1 MKPKTAE
8 VRMTPTQLEYCKKI
22 TKKIFDYPIAGPFRQ
37 PVNESDE
44 GCKNYRKKIHKP
56 MDLSKVLVQ
65 IESGFYLNTDKWK
78 EDMNRIWNNAMKFN
92 EKGSSVYAI
101 AEELQE
107 VFKEKSKFIPKNSYE
122 VWALKALKKQQ
133 KIAKILAS
141 KPPNLNEKF
150 IPATFPNPDD

>member
-1 MKPKTAE
+1 
-8 VRMTPTQLEYCKKI
+8 
-22 TKKIFDYPIAGPFRQ
+22 
-37 PVNESDE
+37 
-44 GCKNYRKKIHKP
+44 
-56 MDLSKVLVQ
+56 
-65 IESGFYLNTDKWK
+65 
-78 EDMNRIWNNAMKFN
+78 MKFN